1 MSILLFLKFS
11 SIIFT
16 MFLFN
21 FKEIKASN
29 LKLKHQIKESCHLL
43 MLSKMFFFPMMTSQ
57 RIYATNLNQ
66 TNRLYGR
73 VRPTHQIPSSIN
85 SDEPMGAEG
94 LQSWEWGGQ
103 SRVRGGI
110 RFSSRSFPWNA
121 HRKACRGGD
130 STSRSYTNTPHT
142 YGPQMSSTVRS
153 IRSVSANAC
162 AALSTTSGPQAR
174 TRRPSAARL
183 QLAHGQR
190 DQVAGHGHRLPE
202 PEHHTLTIQGP
213 AGTAGTPCRAS
224 ALRAY
229 RAAVP
234 ASGSESPRA
243 LGTQVRMASVRVRR
257 L

>member
-1 MSILLFLKFS
+1 MPFANATQNVFL
-11 SIIFT
+11 
-16 MFLFN
+16 
-21 FKEIKASN
+21 
-29 LKLKHQIKESCHLL
+29 
-43 MLSKMFFFPMMTSQ
+43 FPMMTSQ

-73 VRPTHQIPSSIN
+73 VIPTHRILSRIN
-85 SDEPMGAEG
+85 SDKPMGAEG
-94 LQSWEWGGQ
+94 LQSWGGQ
-103 SRVRGGI
+103 SRFRGGI

-130 STSRSYTNTPHT
+130 STSRSYTPHT

-162 AALSTTSGPQAR
+162 TALSTTSGPQAR

-183 QLAHGQR
+183 QIAHGQR

-213 AGTAGTPCRAS
+213 AGTAGTPCMAS
-224 ALRAY
+224 ELRAY